1 MALPPY
7 DRQRLKDVFAGVR
20 ELPAER
26 RPAFLTE
33 ACEGNEAL
41 RQEVESLLAS
51 SERAKTFLETPAA
64 VQVEDAVAAKHLEG
78 TRIGA
83 YQIDAWIGAGG
94 MGEVYRA
101 RDTKLNRQVAIKL
114 LLPAVAD
121 DPDRLA
127 RFSREAQVLASLNH
141 PHIAQIHGL
150 EDARGVQALVMELVE
165 GPTLADRIATAAI
178 PVGEALSIAMQ
189 ITEALEAAHERG
201 IIHRDL
207 KPANIKVRE
216 DGTVKVLDFG
226 LAKALD
232 STGSSLVAAGR
243 EGVVSPPLGANA
255 NTTAAGLIFGTPA
268 YMSPEQARGKA
279 LDRRADLWAFG
290 CVLYEMLT
298 GRRAFDG
305 ESRAG
310 VMAAVDEKEP
320 DWTLLPAGTPASIR
334 TLLRR
339 CLERDRTRRL
349 DSAAAARLEIDD
361 ALTAR
366 TVQTPVRGAVQ
377 WRRRL
382 VAMAPAVGAALAA
395 AIVTW
400 MVGRPAPQ
408 APALSSRFSPH
419 FALVTPPARP
429 LNVSSND
436 RDLALSPDGR
446 YLVYRFGGTVTNGGP
461 LMVREMNQL
470 DARPLADITNAYTPF
485 FSPDSL
491 WIGFFENREL
501 KKVPVAGG
509 PVRTLGPVKGA
520 SLGASWA
527 DDNTIVFAT
536 DDPGTG
542 LWRVSADG
550 GEPVVLTKPDAAQR
564 ESDHVFPS
572 VLPDGRGVLFTVTAA
587 GRADNA
593 QVAILDLRSGRWK
606 TLVRGGGQAEYVEPS
621 SGSGQLSF
629 AGPGQGEYLVYA
641 VAGRLRAAR
650 FDPVRLE
657 VLGDPVTVVQD
668 VLTKASGGANYAV
681 SRQGTLVYMP
691 GAVAE
696 TRSGSLV
703 WVDRKGHEEPVAAPP
718 RMYGVPRLSPDSTR
732 VAITIVDQG
741 DSEIWIWDFA
751 REALRRLTFS
761 PGLDGGPLW
770 TPDGRRIIYMSTRSG
785 VPNVYSQ
792 AVEGGGAADPLA
804 ASALPQWPTSIT
816 RDGRLFGF
824 QNSPG
829 IPREILLLDTDPTRP
844 GAGTG
849 PPVQAL
855 FRGNFPEI
863 SPDGRYL
870 AYQSDESGRM
880 EVHVRPFPQVDSD
893 RWQISR
899 GGATRPAWARSGREL
914 FYLDESG
921 ALTVVPVQTSGPTFV
936 HGGPAKLF
944 DTAYRYLEPNPARHY
959 DVSPDGQR
967 FLMVK
972 DGAARDPNATPVDIV
987 IVEQWLEEL
996 KSLVR

>member
-7 DRQRLKDVFAGVR
+7 DRQRLKDVFADAR

-26 RPAFLTE
+26 RPAYLTE
-33 ACEGNEAL
+33 ACEGNDAL

-51 SERAKTFLETPAA
+51 SERAERFLETPAA
-64 VQVEDAVAAKHLEG
+64 VQVEDAITARHLEG

-83 YQIDAWIGAGG
+83 YQIEAWIGAGG

-101 RDTKLNRQVAIKL
+101 RDTKLNRQVAIKV

-127 RFSREAQVLASLNH
+127 RFGREAQVLALLNH
-141 PHIAQIHGL
+141 PNIAQIHGF
-150 EDARGVQALVMELVE
+150 EDEGGVRALVMELVE
-165 GPTLADRIATAAI
+165 GPTLADRIAAAAI

-189 ITEALEAAHERG
+189 IAEALEAAHERG

-226 LAKALD
+226 LAKALE
-232 STGSSLVAAGR
+232 STGSSAGVGAA
-243 EGVVSPPLGANA
+243 VSPTPGAGANA
-255 NTTAAGLIFGTPA
+255 TAAGLIFGTPA

-279 LDRRADLWAFG
+279 MDRRADLWAFG

-310 VMAAVDEKEP
+310 VMAAVDTNEP
-320 DWTLLPAGTPASIR
+320 DWTLLPAETPETVR

-339 CLERDRTRRL
+339 CLERDRARRL

-366 TVQTPVRGAVQ
+366 TAQTPVRGAVY

-382 VAMAPAVGAALAA
+382 VAMAPAIGAALAA

-400 MVGRPAPQ
+400 LVGRPGPR
-408 APALSSRFSPH
+408 APALSP
-419 FALVTPPARP
+419 LVVGIVTPPARP

-461 LMVREMNQL
+461 LMVRRMNQL
-470 DARPLADITNAYTPF
+470 DARPLPDITNAYTPF

-501 KKVPVAGG
+501 KKVPVEGG
-509 PVRTLGPVKGA
+509 PVMTLGPVKGA

-564 ESDHVFPS
+564 ESDHAFPS

-606 TLVRGGGQAEYVEPS
+606 RLVRGGSQAEYVEPS
-621 SGSGQLSF
+621 TGSGQLPF
-629 AGPGQGEYLVYA
+629 ADSGRNGYLVYA
-641 VAGRLRAAR
+641 AAGTLRAVR

-657 VLGDPVTVVQD
+657 LGDPVMVAQD
-668 VLTKASGGANYAV
+668 VLAKASGGANYAV
-681 SRQGTLVYMP
+681 SRQGRLVYMP

-696 TRSGSLV
+696 TRLGSLV
-703 WVDRKGHEEPVAAPP
+703 WVDRKGHEEPIAVPP
-718 RMYGVPRLSPDSTR
+718 RAYATPRLSPDGTR
-732 VAITIVDQG
+732 VALSIADQG
-741 DSEIWIWDFA
+741 NNEIWILDLA
-751 REALRRLTFS
+751 RDELRRLTFS
-761 PGLDGGPLW
+761 PGMDSMPLW
-770 TPDGRRIIYMSTRSG
+770 ADSRRIVYMSSRDG
-785 VPNVYSQ
+785 VPNIYSQ
-792 AVEGGGAADPLA
+792 AVDGGGTADRLTT
-804 ASALPQWPTSIT
+804 SANPQWPTSINGT
-816 RDGRLFGF
+816 RLFGF
-824 QNSPG
+824 ENAPK
-829 IPREILLLDTDPTRP
+829 IAPREVLVLHLTDPTRP
-844 GAGTG
+844 GVSPAPAG

-855 FRGNFPEI
+855 FRGNFADI

-893 RWQISR
+893 RQQVST
-899 GGATRPAWARSGREL
+899 GGATRPVWAQNGEL
-914 FYLDESG
+914 FYLDESD
-921 ALTVVPVQTSGPTFV
+921 ALTVVPVQTSGPTFI
-936 HGGPAKLF
+936 HGRPKKLF
-944 DTAYRYLEPNPARHY
+944 DTLYKYLQPSPARNY
-959 DVSPDGQR
+959 DVTPDGQR

-972 DGAARDPNATPVDIV
+972 DATALDPNATPAHIVVVDR
-987 IVEQWLEEL
+987 WLEEL
-996 KSLVR
+996 GSLVR